1 MPENFFSSGGSPTC
15 VITLIRDSEK
25 TVIGALLR
33 APLVYHRKGGSQA
46 ELMSANFSG
55 GLIGLS
61 LLTGNGS
68 LLSLYSQ
75 GAPESRAVR
84 LAKAQFTAPRS
95 PAPWQQPPST
105 LPLPTQVSNIMR
117 MPSIVDVLSARD
129 RTLPADVQTT
139 FTAYKALDRL
149 RLLAESAAKT
159 GTSAT
164 ERASLGLAFNK
175 GMADLQSFLAAA
187 PTDKVGLSFAQPAR
201 RSESAKLPTQPVE
214 MKTLGKGL
222 LASRYAAIPGLTGA
236 ELLKITL
243 TKNGQSESVTVDLG
257 QTPQPPTLD
266 SVAAAFN
273 AAIMAI
279 PQRSLDGTVLL
290 DASGNPVPKYAA
302 RFAADKGSGSW
313 GLALDAPSFEKIAI
327 DQVGAKDALMVAS
340 GSTALDAPTATRI
353 LRFDDPA
360 GVFERRTLGTIS
372 ALDRDATERAALNP
386 PPKLPDGTTPAP
398 PQVWAQTSVRAIA
411 SDGEGN
417 SYVIGTTAGDLG
429 SNLATGNDDLFLTK
443 LNSEGKV
450 IWQRTL
456 GASGSAAGAAI
467 AVAANGDVIVAGTV
481 TGPFDGSIGS
491 DSDMVVVRFNG
502 DGDEKFAT
510 AIRSI
515 GNEEATAIAIGAD
528 GAIFVGGKASS
539 GAGDAFIARIGA
551 TGGLQERTLIDSGGS
566 DGVTAL
572 AIDGSGE
579 LLALTREGATAQLRR
594 IDAQALATGLGS
606 ITIGTADAR
615 AIAVSST
622 GEIAIV
628 GATRTALSGAQ
639 VNGVSGGRDG
649 FVARIDAALSA
660 ASVTYLGTGA
670 EDEVDS
676 VAYLNGALYVGGRT
690 TGALSG
696 TRQGAVDG
704 FVGRID
710 AASGAIETVNQF
722 GQAAM
727 RTEAVRLAA
736 AAGGAGVTGALGF
749 HRGTLNPDV
758 SASLVSQTS
767 LRAGDEFTLRIN
779 GGAARKIIIQATDT
793 LETLAERVRHITA
806 LKATV
811 STPRI
816 GDTRTLR
823 IEAREGHTIDLV
835 AGAAGKD
842 ALAKLG
848 IEPAR
853 LASPVPRETN
863 APRVQ
868 PGGAFGLGLTGALGI
883 GTAADAAIALKSVK
897 DGMSMTQTA
906 YRSLYWDS
914 TKAALVNGR
923 AASGGGTPY
932 QQAQLARY
940 QDALVRISAITGF
953 SSGEMM

>member
-1 MPENFFSSGGSPTC
+1 
-15 VITLIRDSEK
+15 
-25 TVIGALLR
+25 
-33 APLVYHRKGGSQA
+33 
-46 ELMSANFSG
+46 
-55 GLIGLS
+55 
-61 LLTGNGS
+61 
-68 LLSLYSQ
+68 
-75 GAPESRAVR
+75 
-84 LAKAQFTAPRS
+84 
-95 PAPWQQPPST
+95 
-105 LPLPTQVSNIMR
+105 
-117 MPSIVDVLSARD
+117 
-129 RTLPADVQTT
+129 
-139 FTAYKALDRL
+139 
-149 RLLAESAAKT
+149 
-159 GTSAT
+159 
-164 ERASLGLAFNK
+164 
-175 GMADLQSFLAAA
+175 
-187 PTDKVGLSFAQPAR
+187 
-201 RSESAKLPTQPVE
+201 
-214 MKTLGKGL
+214 
-222 LASRYAAIPGLTGA
+222 
-236 ELLKITL
+236 
-243 TKNGQSESVTVDLG
+243 
-257 QTPQPPTLD
+257 
-266 SVAAAFN
+266 
-273 AAIMAI
+273 
-279 PQRSLDGTVLL
+279 
-290 DASGNPVPKYAA
+290 
-302 RFAADKGSGSW
+302 
-313 GLALDAPSFEKIAI
+313 
-327 DQVGAKDALMVAS
+327 
-340 GSTALDAPTATRI
+340 
-353 LRFDDPA
+353 
-360 GVFERRTLGTIS
+360 
-372 ALDRDATERAALNP
+372 
-386 PPKLPDGTTPAP
+386 
-398 PQVWAQTSVRAIA
+398 
-411 SDGEGN
+411 
-417 SYVIGTTAGDLG
+417 
-429 SNLATGNDDLFLTK
+429 
-443 LNSEGKV
+443 
-450 IWQRTL
+450 
-456 GASGSAAGAAI
+456 
-467 AVAANGDVIVAGTV
+467 
-481 TGPFDGSIGS
+481 
-491 DSDMVVVRFNG
+491 
-502 DGDEKFAT
+502 
-510 AIRSI
+510 
-515 GNEEATAIAIGAD
+515 
-528 GAIFVGGKASS
+528 
-539 GAGDAFIARIGA
+539 
-551 TGGLQERTLIDSGGS
+551 
-566 DGVTAL
+566 VTAL